1 MKNYTFVFGILVILI
16 VAAFFYFTF
25 RPENNP
31 TVKNDTWKN
40 DNVPVQNQVNNNT
53 NDNSDNIVN
62 TNTNP
67 IFEETNLDTIC
78 SNLQFEQD
86 KPCCETSVAMMKKNN
101 YPLADKGVCPRGYIS
116 NILECPGSLTWCERM
131 ATTE

>member
-1 MKNYTFVFGILVILI
+1 MKKYTFILGILVILLG
-16 VAAFFYFTF
+16 ALLFYLTF
-25 RPENNP
+25 RAGNNP
-31 TVKNDTWKN
+31 AVKNDFGKN
-40 DNVPVQNQVNNNT
+40 ENIQNQVTGNT
-53 NDNSDNIVN
+53 NDNNTNVVN
-62 TNTNP
+62 TNVSP

-86 KPCCETSVAMMKKNN
+86 KPCCETSVAIMKKNN
-101 YPLADKGVCPRGYIS
+101 YPLADKGLCPRGYIS